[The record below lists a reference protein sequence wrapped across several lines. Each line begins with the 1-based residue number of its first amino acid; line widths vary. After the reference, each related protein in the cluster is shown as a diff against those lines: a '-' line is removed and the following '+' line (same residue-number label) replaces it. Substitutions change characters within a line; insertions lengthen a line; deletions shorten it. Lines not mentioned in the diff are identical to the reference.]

1 MSGIRCPICRTNKWD
16 YTFRSPIDPAEDKFK
31 CANGHPFKRY
41 EEVYLLCNR
50 SAGFLGN
57 SPVFWRKGGSGY
69 TQWID
74 EAEHWTEVEADR
86 QIRSCMGSHHFEK
99 IPLSLVERLAKR
111 TLDQQDLNREMDKE
125 TTESHA
131 NLPSE

>member
-1 MSGIRCPICRTNKWD
+1 MPFHRHDNAECPWN
-16 YTFRSPIDPAEDKFK
+16 DPETSCSVAAGLDCSCQEL
-31 CANGHPFKRY
+31 
-41 EEVYLLCNR
+41 YLLCNR

-86 QIRSCMGSHHFEK
+86 QIQSCMGSHHFEK

-125 TTESHA
+125 TTGA
-131 NLPSE
+131 VAR